1 MGTNDVPIDI
11 AWDNSGPLEPCGQP
25 VTARYGFTV
34 LPAAQLH
41 PSPEPLAKGVSH
53 RSIRVEAKGFPQSAS
68 ELVVYEVRVEVLKP

>member
-53 RSIRVEAKGFPQSAS
+53 RSIASAS